1 MKEEIYGHIFT
12 SKVYFKQ
19 KVKVYWN
26 PFLFCVAEKLKKDL
40 KKEIKFLPI
49 GPYDQNSERDFE
61 DEGLEI
67 EKGVYLHGDDTG
79 WRISSSPND
88 SAQCSEELIKRFKD
102 KNDLAPLFNNDDVAS
117 SDDEKGIIVLRGE
130 DKDVDFKIDGWDET
144 CRFYDKVDRIDY
156 IVNFIKNRVS

>member
-1 MKEEIYGHIFT
+1 M
-12 SKVYFKQ
+12 
-19 KVKVYWN
+19 YWN
-26 PFLFCVAEKLKKDL
+26 PFLFCVAEKLKNDL

-156 IVNFIKNRVS
+156 IVKFFKNRVS